1 MLNLPIITKIAKT
14 LSLMAEIHITD
25 INYIEINSQSGLDF
39 KYKPEVP
46 KLKLVGTLLMAES
59 EDEEDGVLFL
69 TQKQLNQVLAGKDID
84 LKLQDDRWLL
94 GKPLTKDQVKKV
106 GLVDVDA
113 EYMGTAGDIKCFEA
127 VKVSE

>member
-1 MLNLPIITKIAKT
+1 
-14 LSLMAEIHITD
+14 MAEIHITD

-46 KLKLVGTLLMAES
+46 KLKLVGTLLMSES
-59 EDEEDGVLFL
+59 EEEEDGVLFL
-69 TQKQLNQVLAGKDID
+69 TQKQLNQVLVGKDVD

-94 GKPLTKDQVKKV
+94 GKPMTKEQIKKV

-113 EYMGTAGDIKCFEA
+113 EYMGTAGEIKCFEA
-127 VKVSE
+127 VKISE

>member
-1 MLNLPIITKIAKT
+1 
-14 LSLMAEIHITD
+14 MAEIHITD
-25 INYIEINSQSGLDF
+25 IDYIEINSQSGLEF

-46 KLKLVGTLLMAES
+46 KLKLVGTLLLQES
-59 EDEEDGVLFL
+59 EEEEDGVLFL
-69 TQKQLNQVLAGKDID
+69 TQKQLNQVIAGKDID

-113 EYMGTAGDIKCFEA
+113 EFMGTAGEFKCFEA
-127 VKVSE
+127 VKISEI

>member
-1 MLNLPIITKIAKT
+1 MPIFTKIAKT
-14 LSLMAEIHITD
+14 LSKMAEIHITD

-46 KLKLVGTLLMAES
+46 KLKLVGTLLMSES
-59 EDEEDGVLFL
+59 EEEEDGVLFL
-69 TQKQLNQVLAGKDID
+69 TQKQLNQVLMGKEVD
-84 LKLQDDRWLL
+84 LKLQEDRWLL

-113 EYMGTAGDIKCFEA
+113 EYMGTAGEFKCFEA
-127 VKVSE
+127 VKISE